1 MKAEVYELLVQE
13 TLNSLPDDLRGQL
26 RNVAIVVEDRP
37 SRRQLAEA
45 GMRPPQTLFGLYQGI
60 PQTGRGAWYGNVLPD
75 KITIFRKPIEAY
87 SRSWDDVVRL
97 VRETVLHEIGHH
109 FGLSENRLREIE
121 QGWRR

>member
-1 MKAEVYELLVQE
+1 MKAEVYEQLVQE
-13 TLNSLPDDLRGQL
+13 ALDSLPDDLRSQL
-26 RNVAIVVEDRP
+26 RNVAIVIEDRP
-37 SRRQLAEA
+37 TRRQLSEA
-45 GMRPPQTLFGLYQGI
+45 GLRPPQTLFGLYQGI

-87 SRSWDDVVRL
+87 SRSGDDIVRT

-109 FGLSENRLREIE
+109 FGLSEQRLRDIE